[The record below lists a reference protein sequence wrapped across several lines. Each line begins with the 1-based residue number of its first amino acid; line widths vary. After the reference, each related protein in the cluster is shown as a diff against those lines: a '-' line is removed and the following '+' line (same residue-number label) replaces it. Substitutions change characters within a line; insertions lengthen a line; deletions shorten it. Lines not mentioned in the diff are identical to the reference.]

1 METKKINWTNVKHDM
16 YGNPRCVCHFIH
28 LLTDKER
35 EDALG
40 NFDLAVSRAVKL
52 GGHRYKG
59 SDFGGG
65 VVFQC
70 YSKKELEKRIN
81 QTISD
86 TVRYRYV
93 SDSGDTCYKDFLRI
107 DVQSSKVLGKVKR
120 SIHVN
125 GLLYSYVG

>member
-1 METKKINWTNVKHDM
+1 MEERKIIWKDVTNDM
-16 YGNPRCVCHFIH
+16 YGGPRCVCHFIH

-52 GGHRYKG
+52 GGHQYKG
-59 SDFGGG
+59 NDFGGG

-81 QTISD
+81 QTLSD

-107 DVQSSKVLGKVKR
+107 DVQSSKVPCQAKR
-120 SIHVN
+120 SIHVD